1 MQAGPTLPGMAAKDA
16 FADYCAEL
24 LAPLGP
30 VRVKRMFGGHGVYVD
45 GLFVAIV
52 VEETLYLKT
61 DAQTVPR
68 FEAEGCHPF
77 SYSAKDRKRVTM
89 GYWSAP
95 TEAMDSPAGMRPW
108 GKLAVDAAL
117 RAKR

>member
-1 MQAGPTLPGMAAKDA
+1 MSANKD

-24 LAPLGP
+24 LSGLGA

-52 VEETLYLKT
+52 AGETLYLKA

-68 FEAEGCHPF
+68 FEAAGCEPF
-77 SYSAKDRKRVTM
+77 TYTAKGDRHVTL
-89 GYWSAP
+89 GYRAAP
-95 TEAMDSPAGMRPW
+95 AEAMDSPALMRPW
-108 GKLAVDAAL
+108 AALALQAAL
-117 RAKR
+117 RAGAR